1 MMCISLFS
9 YGRPV
14 VVRCMG
20 GGRLGMCWVGSV
32 IWWVGLG
39 WVDENRGGSMVSG
52 ALDKISR
59 LCLPLSDGPSDDGFQ
74 LTLSVSEFTYL
85 INAFCSALSGAP
97 LPWCPGQLPQSPT
110 PRSTTG

>member
-20 GGRLGMCWVGSV
+20 GSVGYVLVGSV

-39 WVDENRGGSMVSG
+39 WVDENRPMDNSVSG
-52 ALDKISR
+52 R
-59 LCLPLSDGPSDDGFQ
+59 
-74 LTLSVSEFTYL
+74 V
-85 INAFCSALSGAP
+85 NAM
-97 LPWCPGQLPQSPT
+97 
-110 PRSTTG
+110 R